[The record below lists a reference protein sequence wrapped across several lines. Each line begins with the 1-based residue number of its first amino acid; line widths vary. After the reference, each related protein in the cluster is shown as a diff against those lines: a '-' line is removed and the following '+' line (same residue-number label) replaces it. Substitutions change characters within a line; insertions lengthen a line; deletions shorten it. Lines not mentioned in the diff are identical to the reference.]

1 MRGADLL
8 LRRLDQLRE
17 LRRQRQQDVTRCA
30 RIDRLT
36 AWQGDRLA
44 RTHDDLLANPRYRSA
59 VEFFLS
65 DLYTPQDLS
74 HRDRKLA
81 RISPTLSRVLSD
93 QALRTMGLALEMNV
107 VTEELD
113 AAMEEWL
120 TEDGFP
126 ERLTEPIYVRAYRLS
141 GNADK
146 RRRQIELIR
155 EVGED
160 LDEIVTRPWIRR
172 ALQMAGG
179 PARMSGLG
187 DMHTLLERG
196 FEAFRR
202 MRGAQEFLDTI
213 VGRELEIMQRIYDRH
228 PRPFE
233 IDKD

>member
-8 LRRLDQLRE
+8 LRRLDQLKE
-17 LRRQRQQDVTRCA
+17 LRRQRQQDVSRSA
-30 RIDRLT
+30 RLDRLT
-36 AWQGDRLA
+36 AWQGERLA
-44 RTHDDLLANPRYRSA
+44 RTHGDLLANPRYRSA

-65 DLYTPQDLS
+65 DLYAPQDFS
-74 HRDRKLA
+74 HRDHKLA
-81 RISPTLSRVLSD
+81 RISPMLSRVLSE
-93 QALRTMGLALEMNV
+93 QALQTMGLALEMNV

-113 AAMEEWL
+113 AAMEMWL

-126 ERLTEPIYVRAYRLS
+126 EPLTEETYARAYRS
-141 GNADK
+141 SSEFDK

-172 ALQMAGG
+172 ALQMAGR

-196 FEAFRR
+196 FEAFHR

-213 VGRELEIMQRIYDRH
+213 VGRELAIMQRIYDRH

-233 IDKD
+233 INKE